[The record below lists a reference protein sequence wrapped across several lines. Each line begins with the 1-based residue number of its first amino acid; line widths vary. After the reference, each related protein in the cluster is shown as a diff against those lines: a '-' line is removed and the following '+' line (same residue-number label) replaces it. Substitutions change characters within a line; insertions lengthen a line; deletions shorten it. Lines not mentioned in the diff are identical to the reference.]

1 MMQARLNLCH
11 NEHMHNPLCRRMH
24 AYLQFNISTYVLACV
39 RVIEQVQYG
48 GDQGLVDAAQLTVD
62 DVFQDGAQASPLCH
76 NLGVLQ
82 CWITRKHNRIK
93 QIFTI

>member
-1 MMQARLNLCH
+1 MQARLNLHRC
-11 NEHMHNPLCRRMH
+11 MHT
-24 AYLQFNISTYVLACV
+24 YLQFNISAYVLACV

-62 DVFQDGAQASPLCH
+62 DVLQDGAQTSPLGH

-82 CWITRKHNRIK
+82 CWITRTQPNQTNIYMPKSYIV
-93 QIFTI
+93 

>member
-1 MMQARLNLCH
+1 MGNDASQINLHH
-11 NEHMHNPLCRRMH
+11 NEHLCRCMH
-24 AYLQFNISTYVLACV
+24 TYLQFNISAYVLACV

-62 DVFQDGAQASPLCH
+62 DVLQDGAQTSPLGH

-82 CWITRKHNRIK
+82 CWITRKHNHIK
-93 QIFTI
+93 QIQ